1 MSMDMTAGI
10 HLGGIKEGSA
20 WVKSP
25 LWGGLQGEREGRT
38 HEEEGNGAVE
48 RGFRSNAGIPRG

>member
-25 LWGGLQGEREGRT
+25 LWGGLQGEREEN
-38 HEEEGNGAVE
+38 HEEGNGAVE